1 MKPDFLFPT
10 DEDLELKKPKLFQ
23 FKAEPEVITPIGAS
37 TLSWQTDAEGTL
49 SIELP
54 AGRKE
59 VAQAGS
65 LVVRP
70 KNTNKYK
77 FWQGSGRFGTV
88 LGTETVTV
96 DHTGCKT
103 DGLVGIGE
111 KIKKW
116 VEQSVESHIGTGWD
130 PLTLSVLFDEDEVTV
145 ESLWHKG
152 FNVGSTVRFGLG
164 VADGQIESDL
174 HSEFSG
180 ADAYYG
186 AATAMLFG
194 TVIRTSLRIFAQW
207 PNALVPAGRI
217 VATVEI
223 PEDSTGVGYINWEHC
238 DDPFVAETVDQF
250 MGPG

>member
-77 FWQGSGRFGTV
+77 FLAAKGLADGLGTV
-88 LGTETVTV
+88 LGTSCVRRWGGCATVGPDNSLRAVRPHTVTIRQRASLR
-96 DHTGCKT
+96 DQRRTG
-103 DGLVGIGE
+103 LPFP
-111 KIKKW
+111 
-116 VEQSVESHIGTGWD
+116 TGWTA
-130 PLTLSVLFDEDEVTV
+130 PPTTPRSRPSRTP
-145 ESLWHKG
+145 
-152 FNVGSTVRFGLG
+152 RRRGLQT
-164 VADGQIESDL
+164 AITPS
-174 HSEFSG
+174 SP
-180 ADAYYG
+180 
-186 AATAMLFG
+186 TAMGRLMADHRRHAE
-194 TVIRTSLRIFAQW
+194 VE
-207 PNALVPAGRI
+207 NAWLPHRGDGA
-217 VATVEI
+217 
-223 PEDSTGVGYINWEHC
+223 
-238 DDPFVAETVDQF
+238 
-250 MGPG
+250 